1 MSTCLNVGA
10 PFQKKLT
17 TFLPTKYFFDAS
29 SSCFCRHEIFFCATS
44 TRFRRHQI
52 TFCAMSH
59 FLFQHKIIF
68 RATRN
73 FCFGHR
79 LERGSEFSSYEIKL
93 RKMTLHFELL
103 TRRFNFY
110 FSTFEFLT
118 RSWKIKNHAST
129 Y

>member
-10 PFQKKLT
+10 PFQKKLA

-44 TRFRRHQI
+44 TRFCRHQI

-73 FCFGHR
+73 FCFGHC

-93 RKMTLHFELL
+93 RNQVTENDVTFRVTNSKSKNKKFYFELL
-103 TRRFNFY
+103 T
-110 FSTFEFLT
+110 
-118 RSWKIKNHAST
+118 
-129 Y
+129 